1 MAGSAADTPTSP
13 EFLRVSDV
21 DRDHAVDEL
30 RKEFVD
36 GRLSHETFMLRM
48 HAALD
53 ARNHGQLSGLFSD
66 LPPRV
71 SWLARTGRA
80 VRRLS
85 RDARDAVADSL
96 PRRREAGY
104 RADQWANEWYD
115 EEPGRLPAVAEP
127 DRAPRPL
134 MFPPGS
140 DTSFTIGRDQ
150 RCDLYIADM
159 TVSRLHA
166 RLVRDGEGWVLTDLG
181 SSNGTRVNGWRLRAA
196 VPVQPGDTITFGSA
210 VFILRPAG
218 QPAGQPG
225 GQPAGQPGGQPAG
238 QPESQPEIG
247 PEGEPD
253 AGNPGH
259 LEG

>member
-1 MAGSAADTPTSP
+1 MATSAADTPTTP
-13 EFLRVSDV
+13 EFLRVSDM
-21 DRDHAVDEL
+21 DRDRAVDEL

-53 ARNHGQLSGLFSD
+53 ARDQSQLSGLFTD

-71 SWLARTGRA
+71 SLLTR
-80 VRRLS
+80 VRRS
-85 RDARDAVADSL
+85 VRQWRQASQAVVDSL
-96 PRRREAGY
+96 SSRREVPG
-104 RADQWANEWYD
+104 QWYD
-115 EEPGRLPAVAEP
+115 EQPDPLPAVPES

-134 MFPPGS
+134 LFPPGT

-166 RLVRDGEGWVLTDLG
+166 RLARDADGWLLSDLG

-196 VPVQPGDTITFGSA
+196 VPVQPGDMITFGSA
-210 VFILRPAG
+210 VFILQPEGYPEGRPEG
-218 QPAGQPG
+218 RPEDQPG
-225 GQPAGQPGGQPAG
+225 N
-238 QPESQPEIG
+238 QPENQVENQPEAG
-247 PEGEPD
+247 PED
-253 AGNPGH
+253 GNRGH

>member
-1 MAGSAADTPTSP
+1 MAGSAADTPTTP
-13 EFLRVSDV
+13 EFIRVSDT
-21 DRDHAVDEL
+21 DRDRAVDEL

-71 SWLARTGRA
+71 SWLARAGQTVRQWGRTT
-80 VRRLS
+80 
-85 RDARDAVADSL
+85 RDALADGL
-96 PRRREAGY
+96 PGRREALFY
-104 RADQWANEWYD
+104 PDQRYGKEA
-115 EEPGRLPAVAEP
+115 GQIPATAEP
-127 DRAPRPL
+127 DRMPKPL

-140 DTSFTIGRDQ
+140 DVSFTIGRDQ

-166 RLVRDGEGWVLTDLG
+166 RLTRDADGWQLTDLG
-181 SSNGTRVNGWRLRAA
+181 SSNGTRVNGWRLRAP
-196 VPVQPGDTITFGSA
+196 VPVRPGDAITFGSA
-210 VFILRPAG
+210 VFVLQHASPQHGIA
-218 QPAGQPG
+218 QAG
-225 GQPAGQPGGQPAG
+225 GQPDAPPG
-238 QPESQPEIG
+238 
-247 PEGEPD
+247 EGD
-253 AGNPGH
+253 PGH